1 MQSYEF
7 YIKPSPGE
15 YVDTTVPLSH
25 PQGSV
30 ISGQVTDQ
38 QSPVEGALVL
48 LLEQESGQ
56 LLFYTVTDAQGRF
69 WFGPLSGETL
79 YLLRVQKLSGQT
91 RTVELTQQ

>member
-15 YVDTTVPLSH
+15 YVDATVPL
-25 PQGSV
+25 PQAQGS
-30 ISGQVTDQ
+30 IIAGLVTDQ

-48 LLEQESGQ
+48 LLDQESGQ

-69 WFGPLSGETL
+69 WFGPLSDDAL